1 MAEDAF
7 DIQLGLRRVVYAYG
21 SSATSIPYVPF
32 GIRRADLRSH
42 LYVVGKTGCGK
53 STLIKSIVSQAIAQG
68 IGVAVLDP
76 HGTLIEDILD
86 EAIPGERIKDTIV
99 FAPGDRDWPVSLNL
113 LRCAKQPSQV
123 ASGLVDAFEGLFG
136 YSWGP
141 RLEYI
146 LFCSIASLA
155 SARNTSLLGMERIL
169 VDRSYRERILRQ
181 VTDPIVLHFWRAE
194 FDAWSEKYR
203 TEAIESIQNKVGQ
216 LFASPELRNVLGQ
229 VSGRIDVRT
238 IMDTPGSIFL
248 ANLSKGAV
256 GDDKANLI
264 GSFLVSL
271 FRIAAMQREDTPE
284 EERRDFL
291 LVADEFQNFVTSS
304 FATALSEVR
313 KYRLNLLLA
322 NQYRK
327 QVREDI
333 RDAVFGN
340 VGSIISFRV
349 GSDDA
354 ALLEEVFAPSV
365 SANQLLNLGRYEI
378 YARIQEDSLPGVPFE
393 GKTLRPELGMYGQRK
408 AIINAS
414 RACYAQPRAKVEAK
428 IARFLPRKSPP

>member
-1 MAEDAF
+1 MARDAF

-146 LFCSIASLA
+146 LYCIACECPEYLA
-155 SARNTSLLGMERIL
+155 AWHG
-169 VDRSYRERILRQ
+169 
-181 VTDPIVLHFWRAE
+181 TDPGGSELSRAH
-194 FDAWSEKYR
+194 
-203 TEAIESIQNKVGQ
+203 
-216 LFASPELRNVLGQ
+216 L
-229 VSGRIDVRT
+229 
-238 IMDTPGSIFL
+238 
-248 ANLSKGAV
+248 
-256 GDDKANLI
+256 
-264 GSFLVSL
+264 
-271 FRIAAMQREDTPE
+271 
-284 EERRDFL
+284 
-291 LVADEFQNFVTSS
+291 
-304 FATALSEVR
+304 
-313 KYRLNLLLA
+313 
-322 NQYRK
+322 
-327 QVREDI
+327 
-333 RDAVFGN
+333 
-340 VGSIISFRV
+340 
-349 GSDDA
+349 
-354 ALLEEVFAPSV
+354 APSH
-365 SANQLLNLGRYEI
+365 
-378 YARIQEDSLPGVPFE
+378 
-393 GKTLRPELGMYGQRK
+393 
-408 AIINAS
+408 
-414 RACYAQPRAKVEAK
+414 
-428 IARFLPRKSPP
+428 

>member
-1 MAEDAF
+1 MASEPF
-7 DIQLGLRRVVYAYG
+7 DIQLGVRYIYHPAQIVQ
-21 SSATSIPYVPF
+21 IPF
-32 GIRRADLRSH
+32 GIRRSDLRSH
-42 LYVVGKTGCGK
+42 LYLVGKTGTGK
-53 STLIKSIVSQAIAQG
+53 STLIKTIVSQAIAQG
-68 IGVAVLDP
+68 IGVGVLDP

-86 EAIPGERIKDTIV
+86 EAIPAARIKDTIV
-99 FAPGDRDWPVSLNL
+99 FAPGDCDWPVSLNL
-113 LRCAKQPSQV
+113 LRCAPQPSMV

-146 LFCSIASLA
+146 LFCAIASLA
-155 SARNTSLLGMERIL
+155 SAKNTSLLGMERIL
-169 VDRSYRERILRQ
+169 VDPAYRERILRQ
-181 VTDPIVLHFWRAE
+181 VTDPIILHFWHAQ
-194 FDAWSEKYR
+194 FDAWSAKYR

-229 VSGRIDVRT
+229 VTGRIDVRT
-238 IMDTPGSIFL
+238 IMDTPGTIFL

-271 FRIAAMQREDTPE
+271 FRIAAMQRADTPE

-304 FATALSEVR
+304 FAKALAEVR

-322 NQYRK
+322 HQYRK

-349 GSDDA
+349 GYDDA
-354 ALLEEVFAPSV
+354 ELLEEVFAPDV
-365 SANQLLNLGRYEI
+365 PAAQFLNLGRHHI
-378 YARIQEDSLPGVPFE
+378 RARIQEDGVPGIPFE
-393 GKTLRPELGMYGQRK
+393 GRTLPPELGMYGHRE
-408 AIINAS
+408 AIIAAS
-414 RACYAQPRAKVEAK
+414 RARYAQPRAKVEAK
-428 IARFLPRKSPP
+428 IARFLPSKNPP